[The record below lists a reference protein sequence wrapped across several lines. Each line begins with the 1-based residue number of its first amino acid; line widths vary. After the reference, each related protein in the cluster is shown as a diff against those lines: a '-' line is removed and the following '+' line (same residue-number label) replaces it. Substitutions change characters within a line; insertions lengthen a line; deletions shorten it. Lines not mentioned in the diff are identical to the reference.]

1 MKLTFLQTGGT
12 IDKDYPKVTKGWAF
26 EIAEP
31 AVNRILEK
39 QSLPFEYEVFSVCKK
54 DSQEITND
62 DRKMLFDCCQE
73 LKNNKI
79 IITHG
84 TDTMI
89 ETGQFLT
96 KITDKLILLT
106 GSMRP
111 ERFSNSDADMN
122 IGVAIGAANVLEK
135 GVFIIMNGLVIP
147 IENATRNQETGQFL
161 NTKSRT
167 KA

>member
-1 MKLTFLQTGGT
+1 
-12 IDKDYPKVTKGWAF
+12 
-26 EIAEP
+26 
-31 AVNRILEK
+31 
-39 QSLPFEYEVFSVCKK
+39 
-54 DSQEITND
+54 
-62 DRKMLFDCCQE
+62 
-73 LKNNKI
+73 
-79 IITHG
+79 
-84 TDTMI
+84 
-89 ETGQFLT
+89 
-96 KITDKLILLT
+96 
-106 GSMRP
+106 MRP